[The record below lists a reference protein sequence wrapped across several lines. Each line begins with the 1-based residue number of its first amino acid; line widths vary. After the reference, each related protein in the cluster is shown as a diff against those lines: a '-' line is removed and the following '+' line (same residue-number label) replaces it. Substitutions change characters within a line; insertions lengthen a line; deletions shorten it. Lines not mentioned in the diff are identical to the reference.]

1 MNYLMCNIILSRY
14 AANYFGELS
23 LRFNCLKSGQ
33 LYKISTWI
41 ILTLLFGC
49 HNEKK
54 TPLFKLLESNQ
65 TNIHFVNRIS
75 DKEKPGILDYLYY
88 YNGGGVAVGDI
99 NNDGLPDIFFTAN
112 QKGGNKLYLNKG
124 NYRFEDITVKA
135 GVSSTADWCTG
146 VTMADVNND
155 GWLDIYVC
163 VVAGKLNLHGHNLL
177 YINNHDGTF
186 TESSEKYGLDF
197 SGYSTQA
204 VFFDYN
210 HDGQLDCF
218 LLNQSHHSVE
228 SYGDTSLRH
237 NVDSKA
243 GSKLYLNKNG
253 HFMDVTAKSGIY
265 SSALG
270 YGLGVAVADLNND
283 GWEDIYV
290 GNDFHE
296 NDYYYINNHN
306 GTFTESGAAHF
317 NHYSRFSMGNDIAD
331 FNNDGQ
337 LDVVT
342 ADMLPANENILKT
355 YGGDESYDQYKFK
368 ILAGGFQYQYSRNC
382 LQKNLGNGRAFS
394 ERGLMEGIAAT
405 DWTWSPLLADF
416 DEDGIKD
423 LFFANGIKRRPTDMD
438 YITFTSNNA
447 IRYML
452 NHGTGAD
459 SMAIDKMPRGEMHPF
474 IFKGTPGEQFKD
486 ESDAWGMTEIILSNG
501 AAYAD
506 LNNSGHLDLI
516 TNNVNHEACIYRNMS
531 PKGNVLSLELRGHP
545 DNYFGIGAKAYIFS
559 GKKIQYQQLM
569 LTRGFE
575 SSVEPKLHFGL
586 GQTSKVDSILIVWPH
601 QSSQLLK
608 DIKANQTIIIDQRNA
623 KGNFDYDHF
632 FPSVKPLFTDVTA
645 QVKVDWK
652 HKENDFVDFNQQ
664 PLIPHMLST
673 EGPRLAVAD
682 VNGDGLDDFY
692 ACGAKGQAGTLFLQ
706 TASGQFI
713 RSVQPAFSA
722 DAQCEDI
729 DAVFSDFNG
738 DGWPDL
744 YVASGGNELPDGSP
758 ELADRLYINDGHGHF
773 NKSTALPS
781 IRKNKSAIAVS
792 DVDHDGFPDV
802 FVGGAPESDH
812 FGKPYASY
820 LLMNNRHGSF
830 TVNEVPQLRTSGVL
844 HSAAFA
850 DLNNDGW
857 PDLVVA
863 GEWMPI
869 RIFINQH
876 GKLVGQSTGDM
887 AKQSGWWQ
895 RIVLVDVNGDGLT
908 DIIAGNYGL
917 NSKLMPTPNNPVKL
931 FLTDLDKNGTIDPL
945 LTISSKGRDYTF
957 LGKGDIEKQVPVLK
971 KEFLY
976 YHDFAGKTVQELFGN
991 SLHSV
996 KPLIATSFSSG
1007 IFYNKGKGNFEFS
1020 AFPRN
1025 MQVSPLFAFATFS
1038 GGGKGLLAAGN
1049 FWGVVPYEGRYDAD
1063 YGDVLLINKN
1073 GNNRYIPAV
1082 SSGLFL
1088 RGEVR
1093 DIKALHTA
1101 KGAIYAVAFNNNA
1114 IHFFR
1119 QQLEPHHRGS

>member
-1 MNYLMCNIILSRY
+1 MRDIIPFRC
-14 AANYFGELS
+14 APKYFWV
-23 LRFNCLKSGQ
+23 RKWYFNRVKNNSH
-33 LYKISTWI
+33 KIFFLA
-41 ILTLLFGC
+41 ILTLLCGC
-49 HNEKK
+49 HSEKK
-54 TPLFKLLESNQ
+54 TPLFKLLQSDE
-65 TNIHFVNRIS
+65 TNVHFVNRIS
-75 DKEKPGILDYLYY
+75 DNDKPGILDYLYY

-112 QKGGNKLYLNKG
+112 QKGANKLYLNKG
-124 NYRFEDITVKA
+124 NYRFEDVTSKA
-135 GVSSTADWCTG
+135 AVAGTADWCTG
-146 VTMADVNND
+146 VTMADINND

-228 SYGDTSLRH
+228 SYGDTSLRR
-237 NVDSKA
+237 NINSKA

-253 HFMDVTAKSGIY
+253 HFIDVTAKSGIY

-296 NDYYYINNHN
+296 NDYYYINNGN
-306 GTFTESGAAHF
+306 GTFTESGASHF

-337 LDVVT
+337 LDIVT
-342 ADMLPANENILKT
+342 ADMLPADENILKT
-355 YGGDESYDQYKFK
+355 YGGDESYDQYKLK

-382 LQKNLGNGRAFS
+382 LQKNLGNAQAFS
-394 ERGLMEGIAAT
+394 ETGLMDGIAAT

-416 DEDGIKD
+416 DEDGFKD

-459 SMAIDKMPRGEMHPF
+459 SMAIDKMPPGDMHPF
-474 IFKGTPGEQFKD
+474 IFKGTPREQFKD
-486 ESDAWGMTEIILSNG
+486 ESGAWGMTQMMLSNG

-516 TNNVNHEACIYRNMS
+516 TNNVNREACIYRNMS
-531 PKGNVLSLELRGHP
+531 PNGNVLSLSFRGHP
-545 DNYFGIGAKAYIFS
+545 DNYFGLGVKAYIFC
-559 GKKIQYQQLM
+559 GKKLQYQQLM

-586 GQTSKVDSILIVWPH
+586 GQANKADSIMIIWPN
-601 QSSQLLK
+601 QSCQILK
-608 DIKANQTIIIDQRNA
+608 NIKANQAISIDQRNA
-623 KGNFDYDHF
+623 RDSFDYNRF
-632 FPSVKPLFTDVTA
+632 FPSVKPLFTDVTV

-664 PLIPHMLST
+664 PLIPHMLSA

-692 ACGAKGQAGTLFLQ
+692 ACGAKGQAGALSLQ
-706 TASGQFI
+706 TPSGQFTPSI
-713 RSVQPAFSA
+713 QPAFDK
-722 DAQCEDI
+722 DASCEDI
-729 DAVFSDFNG
+729 DAVFADFNG

-744 YVASGGNELPDGSP
+744 YVASGGNELPDGAP
-758 ELADRLYINDGHGHF
+758 ELSDRLYLNDGHGHF
-773 NKSTALPS
+773 TKSIALPS
-781 IRKNKSAIAVS
+781 IRKNKSAIAVA
-792 DVDHDGFPDV
+792 DVDRDGFPDV

-812 FGKPYASY
+812 FGKPYTSY
-820 LLMNNRHGSF
+820 LLMNNRHGGF
-830 TVNEVPQLRTSGVL
+830 TVNEIQQLKTSGVL

-863 GEWMPI
+863 GEWMPV
-869 RIFINQH
+869 RVFISQH
-876 GKLVGQSTGDM
+876 GKLVEQSTGGM
-887 AKQSGWWQ
+887 SKQSGWWQ
-895 RIVLVDVNGDGLT
+895 RVVLADVNGDGKT

-917 NSKLMPTPNNPVKL
+917 NSKLKPTSDNPIRL
-931 FLTDLDKNGTIDPL
+931 FLTDLDKSGTIEPL
-945 LTISSKGRDYTF
+945 LTTSSKGRDFTF
-957 LGKGDIEKQVPVLK
+957 LGKGDVEKQVPVLK
-971 KEFLY
+971 KKFLY
-976 YHDFAGKTVQELFGN
+976 YHDFAGKTAQELFGD
-991 SLHSV
+991 SLNNV
-996 KPLIATSFSSG
+996 KTLVATSFSSG
-1007 IFYNKGKGNFEFS
+1007 IFYNKGKGNFEFY
-1020 AFPRN
+1020 AFPQE
-1025 MQVSPLFAFATFS
+1025 MQVSPLFAFATINS
-1038 GGGKGLLAAGN
+1038 KQNGLLAAGN
-1049 FWGVVPYEGRYDAD
+1049 FSGVVPYEGRYDAD
-1063 YGDVLLINKN
+1063 YGDVLLTGKD
-1073 GNNRYIPAV
+1073 GKNRYV
-1082 SSGLFL
+1082 SANLSGLLF

-1101 KGAIYAVAFNNNA
+1101 KGIIYAVAFNNEV
-1114 IHFFR
+1114 IRIFK
-1119 QQLEPHHRGS
+1119 QMEPSQKIRG